1 MICKSRHRWRWYDS
15 VLASGNLMQFS
26 RIEDLK
32 LQKLVFVKIRR
43 LYYSNKDDPRVFVYR
58 DENGPSGYGV
68 TLNFAHKKAM
78 LMGVLWLG
86 LLILPVVLLCIYV
99 RSSLIASLSA
109 IPLLGLCVSCIV
121 VFYRGAAR
129 DLKKFPGLK
138 GPRDGKGDC

>member
-1 MICKSRHRWRWYDS
+1 M
-15 VLASGNLMQFS
+15 
-26 RIEDLK
+26 
-32 LQKLVFVKIRR
+32 RR

-109 IPLLGLCVSCIV
+109 MHIGDAPSCI
-121 VFYRGAAR
+121 RSTALRLIAA
-129 DLKKFPGLK
+129 LQ
-138 GPRDGKGDC
+138 